1 VPFAVP
7 TRVARRRSI
16 SIAAIGIAAATV
28 VSLLPASVAVAAGGN
43 TTAASLATA
52 QQQADALGVQADKA
66 VEAYNE
72 ASNALTAATAAQ
84 TRAQAEVAAA
94 QTELSAAQVG
104 IQALAASEYKAGTNS
119 RSLVVLLSAD
129 PATVL
134 SEADLLAQVSRY
146 DEANV
151 TKVVNADRVV
161 LVAQASANQAVA
173 THKAAAAAVSAR
185 QQSVQKAVKAE
196 QAVVSKLT
204 AQQKQQEAAAAAA
217 ASRLQEQ
224 QLEASRSKARPA
236 ISGLGSKG
244 AGSTGSGS
252 GGGHETI
259 NRPAPPASSGTVSA
273 VLAYAYAQLGK
284 PYRWG
289 GAGPSSFDC
298 SGLAMRAWAAAG
310 VSLGHSTVTQQ
321 RSGRRVS
328 LSALQP
334 GDLVFWGTPAYHV
347 GIYVGGG
354 KILDAPHTGTDVQIQ
369 AIWGSPSSAVRL

>member
-1 VPFAVP
+1 
-7 TRVARRRSI
+7 
-16 SIAAIGIAAATV
+16 
-28 VSLLPASVAVAAGGN
+28 
-43 TTAASLATA
+43 
-52 QQQADALGVQADKA
+52 
-66 VEAYNE
+66 
-72 ASNALTAATAAQ
+72 
-84 TRAQAEVAAA
+84 
-94 QTELSAAQVG
+94 VG

-134 SEADLLAQVSRY
+134 SEADLLAQISRY

-161 LVAQASANQAVA
+161 LTAQASANQAVA
-173 THKAAAAAVSAR
+173 AHQAAAAAVNAR
-185 QQSVQKAVKAE
+185 KTSVQKAVKAE

-204 AQQKQQEAAAAAA
+204 TQQKQQEAASAAA

-236 ISGLGSKG
+236 ISGLGKG
-244 AGSTGSGS
+244 RRGGGSGGGGGGGS

-259 NRPAPPASSGTVSA
+259 TQPAPPASSGAVAA

-284 PYRWG
+284 PYQWG

-334 GDLVFWGTPAYHV
+334 GDLVFWGSPAYHV

-354 KILDAPHTGTDVQIQ
+354 RILDAPHTGTDVQIQ
-369 AIWGSPSSAVRL
+369 SIWGSPSSAVRL